1 MADTQ
6 WTRPLDEAAKQSHL
20 PRKAVLVLAQLDARA
35 LGVACGLV
43 FGLWLWLA
51 TIVLVL
57 RGGPDVG
64 RNLSLLSQYFVGFR
78 VTPAGSVLALA
89 YGCAAGFLAGYL
101 FARLRNYVVHTYLL
115 YLKRRAERAA
125 MADMLDGLM

>member
-6 WTRPLDEAAKQSHL
+6 WTHSLEEAAKQVKL
-20 PRKAVLVLAQLDARA
+20 PHKVVLVLAQLDARA

-43 FGLWLWLA
+43 LGLWLWLA
-51 TIVLVL
+51 TIVLVI
-57 RGGPDVG
+57 RGGPAVG

-78 VTPAGSVLALA
+78 VSLVGSVLALA

-101 FARLRNYVVHTYLL
+101 FARLRNYAVHTYLL
-115 YLKRRAERAA
+115 YIKRRAERAA